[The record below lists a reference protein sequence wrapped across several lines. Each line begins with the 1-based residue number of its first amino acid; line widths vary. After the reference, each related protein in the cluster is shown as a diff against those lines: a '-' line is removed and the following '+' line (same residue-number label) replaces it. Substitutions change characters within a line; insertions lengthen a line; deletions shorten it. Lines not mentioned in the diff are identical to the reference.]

1 MKLYPVVWG
10 GSKIPFW
17 WRLRPTVLDLE
28 KIQHVVCAGF
38 DGKKADLPEM
48 GFLGKQ
54 FFKKE

>member
-1 MKLYPVVWG
+1 MVWG

-17 WRLRPTVLDLE
+17 WRIRPTVLDLE

-38 DGKKADLPEM
+38 DRKKADLPET

-54 FFKKE
+54 FLKKE